1 MESLRTSD
9 KAAARACRAA
19 DLQNL
24 CHIISSYKLELKP
37 IKAFPLGFQTR
48 SGFLVVIRFFPLWF
62 SVPNIGGP
70 DYSGFPHPF
79 RSLKVFGQ
87 LTDTL
92 EVYCVSSWFSESLG
106 FLADF

>member
-48 SGFLVVIRFFPLWF
+48 SGFLVVIRFFFP
-62 SVPNIGGP
+62 
-70 DYSGFPHPF
+70 YGFRF
-79 RSLKVFGQ
+79 QILVVRTTQVF
-87 LTDTL
+87 LTLL
-92 EVYCVSSWFSESLG
+92 EV
-106 FLADF
+106 

>member
-37 IKAFPLGFQTR
+37 IKAFPLGFHTR
-48 SGFLVVIRFFPLWF
+48 SGFLVVIRFF
-62 SVPNIGGP
+62 
-70 DYSGFPHPF
+70 
-79 RSLKVFGQ
+79 SLMVFGSKYWWSG
-87 LTDTL
+87 LL
-92 EVYCVSSWFSESLG
+92 RFSSPF
-106 FLADF
+106 